1 MKKKIILLLLIFLL
15 APSWAL
21 SQPPQFSK
29 GMEYYKEG
37 AYEEA
42 LENLLK
48 AKEEEPTSS
57 LIAYFLGLTYKQMQ
71 DYTKAKA
78 ALEEAITLK
87 PPIKEA
93 LLELIDVLYN
103 LNELD
108 EAQKYLEM
116 AEREEINPPQVAF
129 IKGLTL
135 LKQRKNLEAIESFK
149 KAKTLDETLTQAAN
163 YQIGRAHV
171 AERQYSDAKRVF
183 KEAIVA
189 APETDLALL
198 TKDTLDA
205 IKRKMWEERPFR
217 NTLTVGHQI
226 DWNVV
231 LNPHDPAFAAVADD
245 YDNRDVYSL
254 RSEYVPRLN
263 GLFGIRAQYTFYLAR
278 QYDLERYNINSHG
291 FTLIPSYDLQN
302 RILGFPAMLTFPV
315 SYNHIWVHADSYLR
329 AISMGPELSFM
340 ITKSQ
345 IGRISGT
352 YQRKEFPQPAPM
364 GNFWPDEDRDAH
376 TAIVSFS
383 WSYLFKKSFLNARY
397 EYWDEE
403 TDGTN
408 WSFTGHKIGM
418 AFFTPISIPY
428 IGEIKSYLSAEGFF
442 QKYDNEYIHNLWS
455 SINLTGYPAN
465 KERRDGIFTLSALFA
480 REIYKNIE
488 FQAQYGYTRDNSNVP
503 VFDFDGKHIIGWGLE
518 YRF

>member
-1 MKKKIILLLLIFLL
+1 MFHLTQVL
-15 APSWAL
+15 AQEVPSE
-21 SQPPQFSK
+21 FSK
-29 GMEYYKEG
+29 GVKYYKEG
-37 AYEEA
+37 LYEEA
-42 LENLLK
+42 LEIFLK

-57 LIAYFLGLTYKQMQ
+57 LIAYFLGLTYKRMQ
-71 DYTKAKA
+71 DYPKAKS
-78 ALEEAITLK
+78 ALKEAITLK
-87 PPIKEA
+87 PLVKQA

-108 EAQKYLEM
+108 EAQRYLEV
-116 AEREEINPPQVAF
+116 AEKEKVQPAQTAF
-129 IKGLTL
+129 IKGLVL
-135 LKQRKNLEAIESFK
+135 LRQGKSLAAIESFK
-149 KAKTLDETLTQAAN
+149 KAKAIDETLTQAAD
-163 YQIGRAHV
+163 YQIGRAYL

-198 TKDTLDA
+198 TKDTLEA
-205 IKRKMWEERPFR
+205 IKRKLWEERPFR
-217 NTLTVGHQI
+217 NTLTVGHHI

-231 LNPHDPAFAAVADD
+231 LNPHDPAFAAITDD

-254 RSEYVPRLN
+254 RSEYVPRLD
-263 GLFGIRAQYTFYLAR
+263 GPFGIRAQYTFYLAR
-278 QYDLERYNINSHG
+278 QYNLEKYNINSHG
-291 FTLIPSYDLQN
+291 WTLIPSYDLKD
-302 RILGFPAMLTFPV
+302 RILGIPAMLTFPV

-329 AISMGPELSFM
+329 AINMGPELSFM
-340 ITKSQ
+340 ITKNQ

-352 YQRKEFPQPAPM
+352 YQRKEFPQPAP
-364 GNFWPDEDRDAH
+364 NDNLWPDEDRDAH

-383 WSYLFKKSFLNARY
+383 WSYLFKKGFLTARY
-397 EYWDEE
+397 EYWNEE

-442 QKYDNEYIHNLWS
+442 QKYDNAYIAAH
-455 SINLTGYPAN
+455 TMGVYPAN
-465 KERRDGIFTLSALFA
+465 KERRDGIFTLSTLFA
-480 REIYKNIE
+480 REIYRNVDL
-488 FQAQYGYTRDNSNVP
+488 QAQYAYTRDNSNVR